1 MSSKI
6 VCVISFSGIVPERCA
21 RTDLMFLESH
31 TDAVAQKVEHL
42 SPSPHPQSRH
52 GQEESPEVNQLR
64 LTFIPAIVLQ
74 DYVCD

>member
-6 VCVISFSGIVPERCA
+6 VCLISFSGIVPERCA

-31 TDAVAQKVEHL
+31 TDAVVQKPEHL
-42 SPSPHPQSRH
+42 SPSSHPRSLH
-52 GQEESPEVNQLR
+52 GQEVSPEVNQQR

-74 DYVCD
+74 DCVCD